1 MELDL
6 ETIETN
12 KSYMSAAS
20 PFYSLPSPDAG
31 LELPLKTSYIETP
44 LGKML
49 TIADEKAL
57 YLLEFSDWRG
67 LDYTVEKLCTKT
79 GRELTAGDTP
89 TTQLTRDELAAYFKG
104 KTHSFQTPLSPL
116 GTLFQRNAWEAL
128 IKVPY
133 GTTHSYR
140 DQAAAIGNP
149 LAVRA
154 VARANATNPIA
165 IIIPCH
171 RIINHNGQLGGYG
184 GGLDRKQW
192 LLSHEKKHRL

>member
-1 MELDL
+1 MPA
-6 ETIETN
+6 
-12 KSYMSAAS
+12 KSS
-20 PFYSLPSPDAG
+20 FYSPPLSAIDVNS
-31 LELPLKTSYIETP
+31 PLKASSLETP

-49 TIADEKAL
+49 LIADEKAL
-57 YLLEFSDWRG
+57 YLLEFSNWKG

-79 GRELTAGDTP
+79 GRELISGPTP
-89 TTQLTRDELAAYFKG
+89 IAKLVKTELDAYFEG
-104 KTHSFQTPLSPL
+104 NTHTFQTPLRPL
-116 GTLFQRNAWEAL
+116 GTPFQVDAWEAL
-128 IKVPY
+128 LKVPY
-133 GTTHSYR
+133 GETKSYR
-140 DQAAAIGNP
+140 DQASAVGNP

-192 LLSHEKKHRL
+192 LLNHEKEQRSTLILREPSVRIK